1 MADIRTAFEHCGAVT
16 TDTRNINPGAMF
28 VALKGER
35 FDGNDYA
42 LDALQSGAAYAVV
55 AYDSKLGRALSE
67 GGDASLEA
75 VRERIV
81 LVPDT
86 LEALQGL
93 ARWHRRKFHIPV
105 IGLTGTNGKTT
116 TKELITAVLSKK
128 YRVCATK
135 GNLNNHIGVPMTL
148 LGMGPETEIA
158 VIEMGAN
165 HPGEIKT
172 LVEIALP
179 NAGLVTNVGKAH
191 LEGFG
196 SFEGVKATKRELYDF
211 LASHQ
216 GVVLFNEDNAHLA
229 GMLDEAAVD
238 PQFRMPYGLKLFKGE
253 LLPVSL
259 EEPYLRLNIF
269 GKTLKTA
276 LVGDYNADNVVA
288 ALAVAM
294 FFEVDLEDAMDAIAA
309 YRPSNHRSQ
318 MVRTERNTL
327 VVDAYNANPTSMNIS
342 TSAFASN
349 GLPGKVMILGAL
361 RELGAESVA
370 EHKALIEHL
379 KSLKGV
385 EQVFLVGQ
393 EFEGLNES
401 FPLFADVEALKEHLK
416 AFPLEGKSILLKGSH
431 STSLERLIE
440 IL

>member
-309 YRPSNHRSQ
+309 YRP
-318 MVRTERNTL
+318 
-327 VVDAYNANPTSMNIS
+327 
-342 TSAFASN
+342 
-349 GLPGKVMILGAL
+349 
-361 RELGAESVA
+361 
-370 EHKALIEHL
+370 
-379 KSLKGV
+379 
-385 EQVFLVGQ
+385 
-393 EFEGLNES
+393 
-401 FPLFADVEALKEHLK
+401 
-416 AFPLEGKSILLKGSH
+416 
-431 STSLERLIE
+431 
-440 IL
+440 